1 MSNGGSQTTAPAPL
15 LHVLG
20 AIGERLAAGAV
31 PGAIVGGVAA
41 SILGRPRFT
50 EGIDVLVLVET
61 EGWPAFLARGR
72 RLGFIPRDA
81 LGSAKESR
89 VLLVTHRPTG
99 MPVDVVFGELA
110 LEEEIVRGAV
120 RTEIAGVAI
129 PLPTAES
136 IVVMKALA
144 RRPRDLADI
153 EGIFETCDN
162 LDLSWIRARL
172 TEFDQALGRAD
183 LLDGFDRLVARM
195 RRQEDFGG
203 SAG

>member
-1 MSNGGSQTTAPAPL
+1 MSSSDVQTTVPL

-20 AIGERLAAGAV
+20 AIRDWLDAGAV

-41 SILGRPRFT
+41 SILGQPRFT
-50 EGIDVLVLVET
+50 EDIDVLVLVET
-61 EGWPAFLARGR
+61 EDWPAFLAQGR
-72 RLGFIPRDA
+72 RLGFIPRIDDA
-81 LGSAKESR
+81 LEFAKESR

-99 MPVDVVFGELA
+99 MPIDVVFGALA

-136 IVVMKALA
+136 IVLMKAVA
-144 RRPRDLADI
+144 RRARDIADI

-162 LDLSWIRARL
+162 LDVSWIRARL
-172 TEFDQALGRAD
+172 TEFDQALDRTD
-183 LLDGFDRLVARM
+183 LLDEFDRLVARM
-195 RRQEDFGG
+195 RWQADG

>member
-1 MSNGGSQTTAPAPL
+1 MGNGGPQTTAPTPL

-20 AIGERLAAGAV
+20 AIGEWLDAGAV

-50 EGIDVLVLVET
+50 EDIDVLALVET

-81 LGSAKESR
+81 LGFAKESR

-99 MPVDVVFGELA
+99 MPVEVVFGELA

-144 RRPRDLADI
+144 RRLRDLADI

-203 SAG
+203 PAG

>member
-1 MSNGGSQTTAPAPL
+1 M
-15 LHVLG
+15 
-20 AIGERLAAGAV
+20 
-31 PGAIVGGVAA
+31 
-41 SILGRPRFT
+41 
-50 EGIDVLVLVET
+50 LVET

-110 LEEEIVRGAV
+110 MEEEIVRGAV

-129 PLPTAES
+129 PLPTAEA

-153 EGIFETCDN
+153 EGIFETCDG

-183 LLDGFDRLVARM
+183 LLDGFDRFVVRM

-203 SAG
+203 SAE